1 MIKNLVYCVTD
12 LFELIGIASFIGA
25 LLFVLGAL

>member
-1 MIKNLVYCVTD
+1 MLRNLAYCVVD
-12 LFELIGIASFIGA
+12 LFELLGIASFIGA